1 LYREG
6 TSYLFA
12 GIPDLGNSI
21 HININ
26 GDCNKSVPKSEILII
41 SRIKRV
47 NSRKSSV
54 VRLICIT
61 YSGG

>member
-1 LYREG
+1 MYREG

-41 SRIKRV
+41 SRI
-47 NSRKSSV
+47 
-54 VRLICIT
+54 
-61 YSGG
+61 